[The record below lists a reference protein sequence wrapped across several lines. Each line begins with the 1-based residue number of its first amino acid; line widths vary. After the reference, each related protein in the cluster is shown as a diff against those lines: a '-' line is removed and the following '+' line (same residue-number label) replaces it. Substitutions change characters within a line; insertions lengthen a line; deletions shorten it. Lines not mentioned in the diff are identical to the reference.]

1 MFSVFI
7 HVTQIS
13 IIESTRLEIAGAPV
27 FPGVTITID
36 QVEAVDTIQPEAD
49 LTTQLT
55 DLFQIADANDR
66 VIEYIANVEGLP
78 AAADPA
84 TTQTSW
90 EVGADPVMCGALEPP
105 LEEVQ

>member
-1 MFSVFI
+1 MD
-7 HVTQIS
+7 
-13 IIESTRLEIAGAPV
+13 II
-27 FPGVTITID
+27 
-36 QVEAVDTIQPEAD
+36 QQEAVLAA
-49 LTTQLT
+49 QLT
-55 DLFQIADANDR
+55 NLFQIADANDR
-66 VIEYIANVEGLP
+66 VIECIANIEGLP